1 MLIIR
6 ALGAALIIVAI
17 WFVGF
22 PCFLVSSGAEPFSLD
37 LGRLRLLGVLPLLTG
52 ALLFLWVT
60 WIFALVGGGTP
71 LVFDSPVRFV
81 SIGPYLRV
89 RNPMYIA
96 DTLIVT
102 GEAVLLE
109 SSAILVYAGL
119 LWLGL
124 HLLVVALEEPR
135 LQRRFGARYKEYC
148 DRVPRWIPTVAKA
161 AEKWT
166 NSQS

>member
-1 MLIIR
+1 MLVIR
-6 ALGAALIIVAI
+6 ALGAALVIVAI
-17 WFVGF
+17 WFVGV
-22 PCFLVSSGAEPFSLD
+22 PCFLVSSGAEPFPLD

-52 ALLFLWVT
+52 ALLFFWVT
-60 WIFALVGGGTP
+60 WIFAFVGGGTP
-71 LVFDSPVRFV
+71 LVFDSPVRLV
-81 SIGPYLRV
+81 SIGPYSRV

-109 SSAILVYAGL
+109 SSAILLYAGL

-124 HLLVVALEEPR
+124 HLLVVVLEEPR
-135 LQRRFGARYKEYC
+135 LRRRFGARYKEYC
-148 DRVPRWIPTVAKA
+148 GQVPRWIPAPTKA
-161 AEKWT
+161 AEKRT